1 MPRKRKTD
9 FVLMPEE
16 DLKKVVQGLLQVS
29 KDDLDRAEAER
40 PKRKREPRKP

>member
-9 FVLMPEE
+9 FALMPEE

-40 PKRKREPRKP
+40 PKRKRAKKS